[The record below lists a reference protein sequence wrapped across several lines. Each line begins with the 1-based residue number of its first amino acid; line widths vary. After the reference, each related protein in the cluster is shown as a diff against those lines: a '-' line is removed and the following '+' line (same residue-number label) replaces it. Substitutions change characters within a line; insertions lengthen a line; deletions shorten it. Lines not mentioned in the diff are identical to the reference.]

1 MTLRELNN
9 HVAIDELPEE
19 LNGQPIPNLRMTE
32 KEFLEWCHGQ
42 EGVKAEWV
50 DGEVIVMAPASG
62 EHVDLD
68 GWLFAVVLM
77 FVERHDL
84 GIVRGP
90 GFAARFGAR
99 RRLRVPDL
107 MFISKAR
114 MKLLKPN
121 HLEGAPDLIMEIV
134 SPDSES
140 RDRRE
145 KYLDYQAAGVRE
157 YWIVDPLTQTV
168 ELYLLGQNKKY
179 RRILPTDDKLKS
191 QVLRGFYIRE
201 KWLWQRPLPKLARV
215 IKELGSG
222 PQVLDAIN
230 KAEKRGDNTCMTA
243 ELKAARATV
252 VRRK

>member
-9 HVAIDELPEE
+9 HVAIDELAEK

-32 KEFLEWCHGQ
+32 KEFLEWCRYQ
-42 EGVKAEWV
+42 EGIKAEWV

-68 GWLFAVVLM
+68 GWLYRLVSE
-77 FVERHDL
+77 FVEIREL

-90 GFAARFGAR
+90 EFAARFASR

-134 SPDSES
+134 SPDSET

-145 KYLDYQAAGVRE
+145 KYVDYEAVGVRE
-157 YWIVDPLTQTV
+157 YWIIDPLTETV
-168 ELYLLGQNKKY
+168 ELYVLGRNKKY
-179 RRILPTDDKLKS
+179 RRILAIDDKLKS
-191 QVLRGFYIRE
+191 QVLRGFYVRE
-201 KWLWQRPLPKLARV
+201 EWLWRRPLPKLARV
-215 IKELGSG
+215 L
-222 PQVLDAIN
+222 
-230 KAEKRGDNTCMTA
+230 
-243 ELKAARATV
+243 
-252 VRRK
+252 